1 MLVIMDCIAENE
13 RIKLIPISIEMIDS
27 LLVSNEAFLN
37 KYGLINEGGEFL
49 VPTPDYLSKIR
60 KDQEENPE
68 KYPLAVDQL
77 IVLKETNAVI
87 GTIYYKK
94 LPNHGATEVGYGM
107 NPKYEGHG
115 YMTEALS
122 LLLEYGRNHG
132 VTIVFADTL
141 CSNFK
146 SQNVLDR
153 NGFIAYKEDGHT
165 MWFSKMLLPF

>member
-1 MLVIMDCIAENE
+1 MMCIAENE
-13 RIKLIPISIEMIDS
+13 RIKLIPITLEMIDH
-27 LLVSNEAFLN
+27 LLISDKDFYDT
-37 KYGLINEGGEFL
+37 YGLVNEGEEYL
-49 VPTPDYLSKIR
+49 NPSPDYLHKIR
-60 KDQEENPE
+60 KRLEEHPE
-68 KYPLAVDQL
+68 EYPLAVDQL
-77 IVLKETNAVI
+77 IVLKETNTVI

-94 LPNHGATEVGYGM
+94 LPNHGASEVGYGM

-122 LLLEYGRNHG
+122 LLLEYGKIHG

-141 CSNFK
+141 CNNFK

-165 MWFSKMLLPF
+165 MWFSKMLL